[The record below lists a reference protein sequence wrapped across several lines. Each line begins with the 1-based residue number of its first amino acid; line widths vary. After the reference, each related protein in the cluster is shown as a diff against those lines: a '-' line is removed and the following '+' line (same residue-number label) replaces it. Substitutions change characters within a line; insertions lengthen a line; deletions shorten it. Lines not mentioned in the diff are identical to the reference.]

1 MQKSKEKLDNEE
13 AQAVCQLRRLYI
25 YIYISKLSFGYE
37 GKIKAFPDNT
47 S

>member
-25 YIYISKLSFGYE
+25 YIYIYIYIYQSYPLGM
-37 GKIKAFPDNT
+37 KAK
-47 S
+47 